1 METMHVITIDEFRD
15 MLRNSS
21 PVTFQFFKKD
31 NTARLAIGTLN
42 EKFIPAEM
50 LPKDASKNS
59 SKNVKFFDLEKN
71 AWRSIPTDCNAVTIL
86 E

>member
-1 METMHVITIDEFRD
+1 MHVISIDEFRD
-15 MLRNSS
+15 MLRNGS

-42 EKFIPAEM
+42 EKYIPVDM
-50 LPKDASKNS
+50 LPKDSSGNV
-59 SKNVKFFDLEKN
+59 SKNVKFFDMEKN